1 MVVTANTKIAAILK
15 HNPEA
20 LEAIVSLSPKF
31 EKLRNPFLRKL
42 MAGRASIAMAS
53 KIGGCS
59 MHDFFK
65 QLKPLGFEIDD
76 ATPVVVEEK
85 EQAPEFIKSLK
96 PEDIVELD
104 VRPVITSGKDPL
116 NTILEKFK
124 SLSSN
129 QVLKILNTFEPTP
142 LMLLMQKQGF
152 GSWANDIDD
161 NLVVTWF
168 YRKAAHNQSAA
179 SLQADAAKNWDEV
192 LARFNNRL
200 QTIDV
205 RHLQM
210 PLPMVTILEALD
222 TLPDEQALFVYHKRL
237 PVFLLPEL
245 IQRKFDYRIKE
256 VREGEVH
263 LLIFKLHGNGKQQQ

>member
-1 MVVTANTKIAAILK
+1 MVVTVNTKIAAILK
-15 HNPEA
+15 HNPAA
-20 LEAIVSLSPKF
+20 LEAIVSLSPRF

-42 MAGRASIAMAS
+42 MAGRASVAMAS

-59 MHDFFK
+59 IQDLFE

-76 ATPVVVEEK
+76 AAPVVEAKK

-96 PEDIVELD
+96 AADIVVLD
-104 VRPVITSGKDPL
+104 VRPVIASGKDSL
-116 NTILEKFK
+116 NIILEKFK
-124 SLSSN
+124 SLHAN

-152 GSWANDIDD
+152 GSWADEMDD

-168 YRKAAHNQSAA
+168 YRKAAHAQSEI
-179 SLQADAAKNWDEV
+179 SPTADATSNWEEV

-200 QTIDV
+200 QTVDV
-205 RHLQM
+205 RHLPM

-222 TLPDEQALFVYHKRL
+222 TLPAGQALFVYHKRL

-245 IQRKFDYRIKE
+245 VQRKFDYRIQE
-256 VREGEVH
+256 VRDGEVH
-263 LLIFKLHGNGKQQQ
+263 LLIYRS